1 MKSKVFL
8 IGNAHID
15 PVWQWCVPEGLS
27 VVKSTFRSALDRM
40 IEYPNYVFTSACAS
54 YYKWIK
60 LSEPEMF
67 EEIKQ
72 RIKEGRWKYTGG
84 MWVQPDCN
92 IPCGESFVRHLL
104 YSQRFFK
111 ENFGDIAYSGY
122 NVDSF
127 GHNGMLPQLFRN
139 AGMKNY
145 VYHRPSRDTE
155 NKSLPESPVHYWN
168 SPDGSSVLAYRIPDG
183 YGGDIPNKRVEKLE
197 KLNHSQMLFY
207 GVGNHGGGPT
217 KEHLKQAERLVKDD
231 RALYSGVD
239 EYFDFIREC
248 ESEDIPTVNG
258 DLQHHASGCYSANSK
273 IKKLNREAENE
284 LIYAE
289 KVDVL
294 ASVLT
299 KSAPKSAEIEK
310 AWERVMFNQF
320 HDILAGCSIK
330 PAYDDAYAGFGYAKE
345 IATEIGTF
353 AAERISWR
361 VNTTK
366 YFDSEPSGIR
376 GRLWI
381 RNGEG
386 APMVVFN
393 PHSFPVRGTASFGEH
408 WVSGVVDEDSND
420 VEFQMIRAPYTDG
433 PSVKRCLFNVEIPAY
448 GYATYFIYKDEQNYT
463 PQKRDNQFAIGEH
476 YIENS
481 AVRLEFDKDGRIVSY
496 FNKKRNKEFC
506 QKPMSAIVCEDKDSD
521 TWGHLV
527 FDFNKDIGSFGNAE
541 FSVEEEGTLRAT
553 LKVITHYNE
562 SVLTQYYTLYKDSD
576 RVEVRCKTSF
586 KERYKLLKLTF
597 PTAIG
602 NPTAVYS
609 MPFGFI
615 KKPANGEEEPSQGWA
630 ALENEKDCF
639 ALINNGR
646 YSFCAIDGELR
657 MIAARACAYLDHYG
671 QKTRDN
677 NMEMLDSDELEFT
690 YEFMTCES
698 GNYSALV
705 RESELLNMPLKLYQ
719 ETHHKGTL
727 PPTYGGMSINCD
739 NIIVQT
745 IKIAEDNNGYVLRA
759 IETGGKACAATID
772 LKFIGRKITLDFK
785 PQEFKTVFVPF
796 DGGEI
801 REILLTE
808 LT

>member
-1 MKSKVFL
+1 MNKKIFM

-15 PVWQWCVPEGLS
+15 PVWQWCVPEGLA

-67 EEIKQ
+67 EEIRQ
-72 RIKEGRWKYTGG
+72 RIKEGRWQYTGG

-92 IPCGESFVRHLL
+92 IPCGESFARHLL

-111 ENFGDIAYSGY
+111 ENFGDIAHSGY

-127 GHNGMLPQLFRN
+127 GHNGMLPQLFKK
-139 AGMKNY
+139 AGMDNY

-155 NKSLPESPVHYWN
+155 KRNLPESPVHYWE

-183 YGGDIPNKRVEKLE
+183 YGGEIPDERVEKL
-197 KLNHSQMLFY
+197 KKYDHSQMLFY

-217 KEHLKQAERLVKDD
+217 REHLNSAEKLVEKGD
-231 RALYSGVD
+231 ALYSGVD
-239 EYFDFIREC
+239 GYFDYIREN
-248 ESEDIPTVNG
+248 ENANIPTVDE

-273 IKKLNREAENE
+273 KKKLNRETENE

-289 KVDVL
+289 KIDVL
-294 ASVLT
+294 SSVLT
-299 KSAPKSAEIEK
+299 KAQPKSAEIEK

-345 IATEIGTF
+345 TAMEIGSF

-366 YFDSEPSGIR
+366 FFDAEPSGIR

-381 RNGEG
+381 RKGEG

-393 PHSFPVRGTASFGEH
+393 PHSFPVKGTASFGEH
-408 WVSGVVDEDSND
+408 WVSGVVDENNND
-420 VEFQMIRAPYTDG
+420 VEFQMVRAPYTDG
-433 PSVKRCLFNVEIPAY
+433 RSVNRCLFEAEIPAY
-448 GYATYFIYKDEQNYT
+448 GYSTYFIFKDEQNYV
-463 PQKRDNQFAIGEH
+463 PQKRENQFSIGERF
-476 YIENS
+476 IENS
-481 AVRLEFDKDGRIVSY
+481 VVRLEFDGDGRIISY
-496 FNKKRNKEFC
+496 FNKKKNKEFC
-506 QKPMSAIVCEDKDSD
+506 DRPMGAVVCEDRDSD

-527 FDFNKDIGSFGNAE
+527 FDFNKDVGSFGNAE
-541 FSVEEEGTLRAT
+541 FEIAETGTLRAT
-553 LKVITHYNE
+553 LKVKTHYNNSE
-562 SVLTQYYTLYKDSD
+562 LTQYYTLYKDSD
-576 RVEVRCKTSF
+576 KVEVRCKTQF
-586 KERYKLLKLTF
+586 GEDYKVLKLTF
-597 PTAIG
+597 PITV
-602 NPTAVYS
+602 NKPTAAYS

-615 KKPANGEEEPSQGWA
+615 KKPTNGEEEPAQGWT
-630 ALENEKDCF
+630 ALEDGTDGF

-646 YSFCAIDGELR
+646 YSFCAIGNEMR

-671 QKTRDN
+671 QKTRDT
-677 NMEMLDSDELEFT
+677 NMEMLDCDELEFT
-690 YEFMTCES
+690 YAFMTYES
-698 GNYSALV
+698 GNYSELV
-705 RESELLNMPLKLYQ
+705 REAEILNNPLRLYQ

-727 PPTYGGMSINCD
+727 PPSYCGMSVKAD
-739 NIIVQT
+739 NVIVQT
-745 IKIAEDNNGYVLRA
+745 VKIAEDDSGYVLRA
-759 IETGGKACAATID
+759 IETGGKHCTATLD
-772 LKFIGRKITLDFK
+772 LKFIGRKVVLNFR
-785 PQEFKTVFVPF
+785 PQEFKTVYIPI

-801 REILLTE
+801 KEILLTE
-808 LT
+808 LG